1 MCLNI
6 TGSRNEEIFKVG
18 FTHTR
23 LFLPEELGL
32 VLNANDYAKQKQK
45 DHALQ
50 WEAKEAK
57 KYGLSLEEFR
67 SQKEYFEKA
76 NKDKKHEQSHN
87 QQTGMELEEEGG
99 SAGVGNIAN
108 RKNENQLTESM
119 MHIQTG
125 QPLSDQR
132 RQEEERLYEAA
143 KQRNQHDDRDRSDFE
158 FIKGGE
164 VSNVDDNYLH
174 VGSYYAAPQ
183 DSDNHQLHA
192 NREGLRFQESSSP
205 KVHHNSEME
214 GKDYRSLPSSRNA
227 EPPRPPPPADLL
239 PSADLPPP
247 NDLPPPD
254 LHHQFTIGSMVRINV
269 QKGGPLYGV
278 LKWVGTVPDFTG
290 TIAGVELVSDYEKC
304 VYYLVQL
311 IGATIKRG
319 Y

>member
-1 MCLNI
+1 MCFNI

-32 VLNANDYAKQKQK
+32 VLHANDYAKQKQK

-57 KYGLSLEEFR
+57 KYGLSLEEYR
-67 SQKEYFEKA
+67 SQKEYLEKA
-76 NKDKKHEQSHN
+76 SKDKKHEQSHN
-87 QQTGMELEEEGG
+87 QQTGMELEEEGS

-108 RKNENQLTESM
+108 KKNENELTESM

-125 QPLSDQR
+125 QPLSSQR
-132 RQEEERLYEAA
+132 RQEEERAYEAA
-143 KQRNQHDDRDRSDFE
+143 KQHNQHDDHDRSSFE
-158 FIKGGE
+158 VIKGGE

-192 NREGLRFQESSSP
+192 NCEGQRFQESSSP

-227 EPPRPPPPADLL
+227 EPPQPPPAN
-239 PSADLPPP
+239 LPPP
-247 NDLPPPD
+247 NDLPPAPD
-254 LHHQFTIGSMVRINV
+254 PHHQFTIGSMVRINV
-269 QKGGPLYGV
+269 QRGGPLYGV
-278 LKWVGTVPDFTG
+278 LQWYGTVPNFDG
-290 TIAGVELVSDYEKC
+290 AIAGVELVNDYKKC
-304 VYYLVQL
+304 VYYLIQL
-311 IGATIKRG
+311 IGGAIKRG

>member
-6 TGSRNEEIFKVG
+6 TGSRNEEIFRVG

-32 VLNANDYAKQKQK
+32 VLHANDYAKQKQE
-45 DHALQ
+45 DNALQ
-50 WEAKEAK
+50 WKAKEAK

-108 RKNENQLTESM
+108 RKNENELTESM
-119 MHIQTG
+119 KHIRTG

-132 RQEEERLYEAA
+132 RQEEERAYEAA
-143 KQRNQHDDRDRSDFE
+143 KQRNQHDDHDRSDFE

-183 DSDNHQLHA
+183 DSDNHQFHA
-192 NREGLRFQESSSP
+192 IREGLRFPEPSSP
-205 KVHHNSEME
+205 KAHHNSEIE

-227 EPPRPPPPADLL
+227 EPPQP
-239 PSADLPPP
+239 PSANLPPP
-247 NDLPPPD
+247 NDLPPTDP
-254 LHHQFTIGSMVRINV
+254 HHQFTIGSMVRVDV

-278 LKWVGTVPDFTG
+278 VQWVGPVPDFNAV
-290 TIAGVELVSDYEKC
+290 IAGVELVSDYEKC
-304 VYYLVQL
+304 LLHYLIQL
-311 IGATIKRG
+311 IGADNKRW